1 LLGGDS
7 IDNKIGQFMKWQRR
21 LHCALEEMKM
31 IGHGKRLLSAA
42 ATKPAIAGKR

>member
-1 LLGGDS
+1 LPDGDS

-31 IGHGKRLLSAA
+31 IGHSKRLLQQLRSL
-42 ATKPAIAGKR
+42 AIA